1 MAIGWRMAQDL
12 ETLAD
17 LPDGNIEID
26 LLRGIA
32 AHSTVGQID
41 LWIAKEMQAWL
52 KNRLEADRIPKNQ
65 ISEAHV
71 CLCSNT
77 DRIKTDK
84 SRIVSFDWEC
94 HSLIATDEKTYESQ
108 LKLAHRWHKRI
119 R

>member
-1 MAIGWRMAQDL
+1 MAQDL

-52 KNRLEADRIPKNQ
+52 ENRLEADRIPKNQ